1 MRPHVILQGPKIEG
15 LLSGPE
21 KEPLQLGARAR
32 ALEDRF
38 HPEPRHLTA
47 KRDGQRVQMRI
58 TAELEPLVGE
68 LPGLD
73 APVLKR
79 NITDIR
85 ALLEKDLSRTAGERR
100 FLTVCAEELVDVLK
114 ARALAT
120 DDQRMRQHGGS

>member
-1 MRPHVILQGPKIEG
+1 MRSNVVLQRSKVKG
-15 LLSGPE
+15 LIPGPE
-21 KEPLQLGARAR
+21 EQTLQVGGRAGPLENRL
-32 ALEDRF
+32 D
-38 HPEPRHLTA
+38 PEPRHLTA

-85 ALLEKDLSRTAGERR
+85 ALLEKDLTRTAGERR
-100 FLTVCAEELVDVLK
+100 FLTVCAQELVDVLQ
-114 ARALAT
+114 ARALAP
-120 DDQRMRQHGGS
+120 DDQPMPQHGGS